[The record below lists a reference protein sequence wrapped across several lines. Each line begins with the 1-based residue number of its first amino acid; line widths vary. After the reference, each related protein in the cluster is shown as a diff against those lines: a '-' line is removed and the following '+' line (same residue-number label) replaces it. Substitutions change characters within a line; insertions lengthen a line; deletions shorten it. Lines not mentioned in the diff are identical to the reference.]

1 MIEQAMK
8 FFQIKTE
15 NCLFIG
21 DKATDEAAARKS
33 QINFIYVRSINFSAQ
48 KPMLLY

>member
-1 MIEQAMK
+1 MNITENQQWNDRAGYK

-21 DKATDEAAARKS
+21 DKETDEAAAKRVK
-33 QINFIYVRSINFSAQ
+33 
-48 KPMLLY
+48 